1 MNDPLAKEFNQ
12 TVKRSQQSALLEHLA
27 AIKRVVTDSESA
39 VYGFGDEALRRVEA
53 LSRYVNQLPGEVRES
68 LKSNLASAS
77 TLKQQI
83 DEIGKL
89 DRLVECYRQRE
100 LHRDEKAAAHRSS
113 IWAHGITGA
122 AAGLVCALSLIALV
136 PDKFQTDAEIGSVIL
151 GLPALL
157 GAAGLVST
165 QRFDQKDKG

>member
-1 MNDPLAKEFNQ
+1 MIDPLAKEFNQ
-12 TVKRSQQSALLEHLA
+12 IVKHSQQSALLEHLA
-27 AIKRVVTDSESA
+27 AIKRVVVESESA

-53 LSRYVNQLPGEVRES
+53 LARYVDQLPGEVRET
-68 LKSNLASAS
+68 LKSNLANAS

-89 DRLVECYRQRE
+89 DRLVEYYRQRE

-113 IWAHGITGA
+113 VWAHGITGA

-136 PDKFQTDAEIGSVIL
+136 PDKFQTDAAIGSVIL

-157 GAAGLVST
+157 GVAGLASP